1 MTGQTNLV
9 WHGGAVSSEDRQRL
23 LMQKPLTIW
32 LTGLSGAG
40 KSTLA
45 VALERFFITE
55 GHVCYVLDGDNVR
68 HGLNRDLGFS
78 PEDRGE
84 NIRRVAEVAGL
95 MNDAG
100 LIVIAAFISPYR
112 SDRALARE
120 IVGVDR
126 FAEIYLNTP
135 LVVCEKRDPKG
146 LYRRARQGSVA
157 HFTGVD
163 APYEEPLNP
172 ALSIDTSIRGI
183 DACVDALAEHV
194 LARIA
199 LPVE

>member
-1 MTGQTNLV
+1 MTEQTNLV

-135 LVVCEKRDPKG
+135 LTVCEKRDPKG

-157 HFTGVD
+157 QFTGVD
-163 APYEEPLNP
+163 APYEEPLSP
-172 ALSIDTSIRGI
+172 ALSIDTSICGI
-183 DACVDALAEHV
+183 DACVDALAKHV
-194 LARIA
+194 HARIA
-199 LPVE
+199 LLVE

>member
-1 MTGQTNLV
+1 MTEQTNLV

-135 LVVCEKRDPKG
+135 LPVCEKRDPKG
-146 LYRRARQGSVA
+146 LYRRARQGNVVQ
-157 HFTGVD
+157 FTGID

-172 ALSIDTSIRGI
+172 DLSIDTSISGI
-183 DACVDALAEHV
+183 DACINVLAEHV
-194 LARIA
+194 HVRIA